1 MVCAI
6 KRLAHHLQ
14 RAGHANLFDLPGL
27 GKAALE
33 VDMLEGCERVLDAV
47 SLAVAGKLL
56 GIELAPT
63 APRCARS
70 LMPLASLAATAGNSS
85 APSTSACWMLVSC
98 RQNGVS

>member
-63 APRCARS
+63 APCCARC
-70 LMPLASLAATAGNSS
+70 LMPLGEAGQPCCNGREQQG
-85 APSTSACWMLVSC
+85 PVHVLVSC